1 MRKLLRIVFLILC
14 SLGFFL
20 LCACDFIIHQ
30 KVQTTK
36 FEKVKLLKVLDGDTV
51 KIELKGKTITVR
63 LFAIDTPETLK
74 PGINEEES
82 FAPYENVWGEVAK
95 KEFMKLLK
103 NHNNKDL
110 FYLKISADKYHREV
124 GILFFKE
131 NLDIKDSINYYLVAN
146 GLARVAYFS
155 FDKWKSPFYLKNEQQ
170 RTFVKELLNAQ
181 SQALNNKMGFWK
193 AGLDNVFAK
202 EWK

>member
-1 MRKLLRIVFLILC
+1 MQSTKL
-14 SLGFFL
+14 
-20 LCACDFIIHQ
+20 
-30 KVQTTK
+30 
-36 FEKVKLLKVLDGDTV
+36 EKVKLLKVLDGDTV
-51 KIELKGKTITVR
+51 KIDLKDKTITVR

-74 PGINEEES
+74 LGINDEES
-82 FAPYENVWGEVAK
+82 FALYENAWGEVAK

-103 NHNNKDL
+103 KHNNKDL

-155 FDKWKSPFYLKNEQQ
+155 FDKWKSPFYLKNEEQ
-170 RTFVKELLNAQ
+170 RTFVKELLNGQ
-181 SQALNNKMGFWK
+181 SQAVNNKMGFWK
-193 AGLDNVFAK
+193 AGLQNVFAK